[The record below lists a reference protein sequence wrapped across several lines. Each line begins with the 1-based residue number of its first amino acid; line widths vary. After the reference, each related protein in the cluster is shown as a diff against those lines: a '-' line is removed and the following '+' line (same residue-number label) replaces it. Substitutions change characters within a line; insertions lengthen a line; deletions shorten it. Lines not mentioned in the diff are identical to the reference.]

1 MLVFSLFSY
10 PFDISSFVL
19 QLIILLA
26 LLAGT
31 SNQIASITGRK
42 KLFLTIPIAIIII
55 LGYFHFIPY
64 RQAHYQALKTWQ
76 EANNLY
82 NYRAYPASVAAYQEA
97 LPVLK
102 TNGLF
107 LQMYGKALSMDE
119 QHQKSNEVLAMARQ
133 RHNGQIIQNTL
144 GNNHKTL
151 GNYPE
156 AEAAYLKSTQMVPSL
171 LLPKYLLAK
180 LYSES
185 GQPQKAQQTAEEIL
199 NSTIKVES
207 SATREIMSEMKK
219 IISYQ

>member
-1 MLVFSLFSY
+1 M
-10 PFDISSFVL
+10 

-180 LYSES
+180 LYS
-185 GQPQKAQQTAEEIL
+185 
-199 NSTIKVES
+199 
-207 SATREIMSEMKK
+207 
-219 IISYQ
+219 